1 VSKKKPA
8 RSAKAAPIELGAR
21 LSIAE
26 AVDLHKTFTE
36 RIAQGAPIV
45 IDGGKVEEIDTAIL
59 QLLASVWMTGAKQG
73 VECRWR
79 AASEALRRIAKL
91 IGVAELLNLDG
102 VGTVHEHAVV

>member
-1 VSKKKPA
+1 MAGLLELSVLIGQQLALEVSQYYF
-8 RSAKAAPIELGAR
+8 IIIF
-21 LSIAE
+21 LS
-26 AVDLHKTFTE
+26 FTE
-36 RIAQGAPIV
+36 CIAQGAPIV

-102 VGTVHEHAVV
+102 VETVHEHAVV

>member
-1 VSKKKPA
+1 MSRKKPA

-26 AVDLHKTFTE
+26 AVDLHTMFTE

-59 QLLASVWMTGAKQG
+59 QLLASVWMTSAKQG
-73 VECRWR
+73 VECRWQ
-79 AASEALRRIAKL
+79 AASVALRRIAKL
-91 IGVAELLNLDG
+91 IGVAELLNLDS
-102 VGTVHEHAVV
+102 VKTVHEHAVI

>member
-21 LSIAE
+21 LSITE

-73 VECRWR
+73 VECRWQT
-79 AASEALRRIAKL
+79 ASEALRRIARL
-91 IGVAELLNLDG
+91 IGVAELLNLDS
-102 VGTVHEHAVV
+102 VKAVHEHAAI